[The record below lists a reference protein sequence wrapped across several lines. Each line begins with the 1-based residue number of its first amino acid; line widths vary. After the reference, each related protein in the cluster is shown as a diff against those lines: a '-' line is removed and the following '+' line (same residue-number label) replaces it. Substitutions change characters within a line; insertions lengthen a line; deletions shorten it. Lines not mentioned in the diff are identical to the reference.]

1 MHNSRDWHT
10 TLVSHTQMTQ
20 LVTMIEF
27 QASVKQYRFMM
38 EADEITK
45 IINAAEY
52 INQSPNAT
60 VYITVSTL
68 DWYIHFGECNP
79 FLIAEF
85 LKVDSRDPWVPLG
98 IQRYALQACN
108 CTVYKWNQMDPD
120 GSRTIWFHLYTVR
133 VKRRP
138 WNVRVWEPLPY
149 FSS

>member
-1 MHNSRDWHT
+1 
-10 TLVSHTQMTQ
+10 MTQ

-68 DWYIHFGECNP
+68 D
-79 FLIAEF
+79 
-85 LKVDSRDPWVPLG
+85 
-98 IQRYALQACN
+98 
-108 CTVYKWNQMDPD
+108 
-120 GSRTIWFHLYTVR
+120 
-133 VKRRP
+133 
-138 WNVRVWEPLPY
+138 
-149 FSS
+149 